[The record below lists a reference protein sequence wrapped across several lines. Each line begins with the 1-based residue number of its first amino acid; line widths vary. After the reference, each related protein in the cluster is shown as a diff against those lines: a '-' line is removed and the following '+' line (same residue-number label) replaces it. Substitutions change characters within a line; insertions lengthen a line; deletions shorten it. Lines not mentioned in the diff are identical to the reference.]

1 MEIHVLG
8 KSRVGDFPTPP
19 LGVGGCLAPTKII
32 DKKKRFLKI
41 NSPMAPDRFVTD
53 LLLQFV
59 CFKGIKEHPN
69 VIPFPSSNLGKEGD
83 KIVCRMGFKFRVY

>member
-19 LGVGGCLAPTKII
+19 GGGCLAPTKII

-41 NSPMAPDRFVTD
+41 NSPMFEGRRKLEMAEINSKPDTS
-53 LLLQFV
+53 
-59 CFKGIKEHPN
+59 
-69 VIPFPSSNLGKEGD
+69 PSNHQKMH
-83 KIVCRMGFKFRVY
+83 KICYLKK